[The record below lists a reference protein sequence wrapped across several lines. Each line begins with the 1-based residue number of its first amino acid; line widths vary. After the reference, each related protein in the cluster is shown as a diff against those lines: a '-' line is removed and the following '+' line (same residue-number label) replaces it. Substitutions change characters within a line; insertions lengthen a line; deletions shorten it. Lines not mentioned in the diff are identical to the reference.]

1 MTVSMF
7 RAVSAI
13 IDSIRQA
20 RSHKHI
26 IQQFVSK
33 GFSQLDCPTILEML
47 PLRDAG
53 MVREDSNCLFEKGDT
68 QVLVF
73 STTWTPRSRTPGRRQ
88 TFTLLCLPLGD
99 DPVITRISAAIRE
112 PAELYSV
119 VDQLDL
125 ESYPSLSPL
134 PDYTIFA
141 ADAFSARQMLDI
153 GRERRAKPGKADQGQ
168 PAMQAG
174 SLVVH
179 KGRLMMQMSG

>member
-1 MTVSMF
+1 MF
-7 RAVSAI
+7 HTISSI

-20 RSHKHI
+20 RTRKHI
-26 IQQFVSK
+26 VRQFMSK

-53 MVREDSNCLFEKGDT
+53 VIREGSNCLFEKGDT

-73 STTWTPRSRTPGRRQ
+73 STIWMPYSRTPGRRH
-88 TFTLLCLPLGD
+88 TFTLMCMPLGD
-99 DPVITRISAAIRE
+99 DPAIGRISAAIRDPSE
-112 PAELYSV
+112 IYSV

-134 PDYTIFA
+134 PQYTIFA
-141 ADAFSARQMLDI
+141 ADAFSAREMLDI
-153 GRERRAKPGKADQGQ
+153 GQKRRKQPGKARQGESSLQ
-168 PAMQAG
+168 PG

-179 KGRLMMQMSG
+179 KGRLMVQVTE